1 MQTAYLVIPDASVQH
16 RLLKVMMLQYCLE
29 SGLTGR
35 RSVDVDKDTSN
46 LGTRETVVTISSSI
60 LRIIDEDI
68 LAKLRIPP
76 FSRYHVNVRLRSPNW
91 VAYHESKRARVCSS
105 IKSTSFDIGISL
117 SRDVS
122 HPNNLQRYHSHRI
135 TAIDYS

>member
-1 MQTAYLVIPDASVQH
+1 
-16 RLLKVMMLQYCLE
+16 MMLPYCLE

-122 HPNNLQRYHSHRI
+122 HPNVTCNGIILIESRQLTILDDCYWPG
-135 TAIDYS
+135 ALGL

>member
-1 MQTAYLVIPDASVQH
+1 
-16 RLLKVMMLQYCLE
+16 MMLPYCLE

-68 LAKLRIPP
+68 LAKLRIPL
-76 FSRYHVNVRLRSPNW
+76 SL
-91 VAYHESKRARVCSS
+91 
-105 IKSTSFDIGISL
+105 DI
-117 SRDVS
+117 
-122 HPNNLQRYHSHRI
+122 
-135 TAIDYS
+135 T